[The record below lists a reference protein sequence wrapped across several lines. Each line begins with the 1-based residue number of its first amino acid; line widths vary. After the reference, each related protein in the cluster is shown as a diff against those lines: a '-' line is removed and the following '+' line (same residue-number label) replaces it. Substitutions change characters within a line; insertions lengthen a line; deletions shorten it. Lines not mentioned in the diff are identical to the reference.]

1 MLKPKLFTTLK
12 NYNRE
17 QFLPDLTAGVIVG
30 IVALPLAIAFGIA
43 SGVTPEKGIITAI
56 IAGFIISA
64 FGGSRVQIG
73 GPTGA
78 FIVIVYGI
86 IQQYGMTGLMIATI
100 MAGIILVI
108 MGFARFGSIIKFIPY
123 PVVVGFTSGIAL
135 LIFSTQIKDF
145 FGLAVKSVPSEFHEK
160 WIVYGESL
168 SSLNYYAFGIAA
180 ISLLIMILWPKIT
193 HRIPGSLIAIIV
205 STLLV
210 HLFNIPVETIG
221 SRFGEIPSN
230 IPEPH
235 FYEINLAVVKD
246 LIAPAT
252 TIALLAAI
260 ESLLSAVVADGMIGG
275 KHRSNMELIAQ
286 GLANIV
292 SPLFGGIP
300 ATGAIARTA
309 TNIKN
314 GGRTPVA
321 GIIHAI
327 TLLLIMLFF
336 GSLAKLIP
344 MATLAAI
351 LVIVSYNMS
360 EWRSFKSLLKSPRSD
375 VVVLITT
382 FLLTVIFD
390 LTIAI
395 QIGMILAVILFMRRM
410 AMVTNVGVI
419 TRELSDEEESYD
431 PNAINNREVPESV
444 EVFEVNGPFFFG
456 AASTFKDAMYV
467 IEEPPKVRIIR
478 MRNVPAIDATGLHTL
493 EEFYKD
499 SRKQGTTIVLSGVHT
514 QPLYA
519 MTQAGLLDLFGE
531 ENVFGNIDDALDR
544 AREILGLPRKGRPA
558 DFVPSVKRENNL
570 T

>member
-12 NYNRE
+12 DYNKQ
-17 QFLPDLTAGVIVG
+17 QFVSDLTAGVIVG

-135 LIFSTQIKDF
+135 LIFSTQIKDL
-145 FGLAVKSVPSEFHEK
+145 FGLAMRSVPSEFHEK
-160 WIVYGESL
+160 WIAYGHSI
-168 SSLNYYAFGIAA
+168 STLNYYAFGIAA
-180 ISLLIMILWPKIT
+180 LSLLIMIFWPRVT

-210 HLFNIPVETIG
+210 HLLHLPVETIG

-235 FYEINLAVVKD
+235 FYQINLSIIKN

-252 TIALLAAI
+252 TIAILAAI

-286 GLANIV
+286 GLANIA
-292 SPLFGGIP
+292 SPIFGGIP

-314 GGRTPVA
+314 GGRTPIA
-321 GIIHAI
+321 GIVHSL

-336 GSLAKLIP
+336 GKLAKLIP

-351 LVIVSYNMS
+351 LVIVAYNMS

-375 VVVLITT
+375 VVVLLTT
-382 FLLTVIFD
+382 FFLTVIFD
-390 LTIAI
+390 LTVAI

-419 TRELSDEEESYD
+419 TRELTDEEESYD
-431 PNAINNREVPESV
+431 PNSINKREVPKSV

-456 AASTFKDAMYV
+456 AASTFKDAMHV

-499 SRKQGTTIVLSGVHT
+499 SKKQGTTIVLSGVHT

-519 MTQAGLLDLFGE
+519 MTQAGIFDMYGE
-531 ENVFGNIDDALDR
+531 ENIHGNIDDALDR
-544 AREILGLPRKGRPA
+544 AREILGLPKLGRPE
-558 DFVPSVKRENNL
+558 DFQPTVARDLK
-570 T
+570 